1 MQCLHLI
8 WSDVKIPE
16 IGWVRKTIVKLKQK
30 EQQIWN
36 SQRSKFFNRSKILWK
51 QHSKLPQ
58 QNNDIQRQTST
69 NKLKHYTDGKTLKI
83 TCCRKT
89 KSMRAEIIC
98 SAWFWYILEPS
109 KRGIFSAQ
117 RLLSQI
123 ILWKSMALRTRH
135 NFLHDVT
142 DVKICK
148 KRVCQCFSQKFIP
161 CWNINDIFHIF
172 EKLSAFSFQ
181 RCKLLLT
188 SKLLKSVNQLMIWR
202 FLQCDILKIDLFDA

>member
-16 IGWVRKTIVKLKQK
+16 IGWDRKTTVKLKQK

-69 NKLKHYTDGKTLKI
+69 NKLKHCTDGKTLEI

-89 KSMRAEIIC
+89 KRMRAEIIC

-117 RLLSQI
+117 RLMSQI

-142 DVKICK
+142 DVMMCK
-148 KRVCQCFSQKFIP
+148 KGSVS
-161 CWNINDIFHIF
+161 IFH
-172 EKLSAFSFQ
+172 KNS
-181 RCKLLLT
+181 RCDEILALFFT
-188 SKLLKSVNQLMIWR
+188 SLKSLVHSLSNGVNYCWFI
-202 FLQCDILKIDLFDA
+202 C